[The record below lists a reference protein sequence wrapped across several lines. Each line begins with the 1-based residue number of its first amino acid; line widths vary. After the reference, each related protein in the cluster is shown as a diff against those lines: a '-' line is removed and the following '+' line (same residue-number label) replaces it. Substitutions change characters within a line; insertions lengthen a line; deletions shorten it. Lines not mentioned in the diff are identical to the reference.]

1 MAKQSASPTHNRA
14 QVIVISGFLGAGKT
28 TLLKRIISWK
38 ADLSDTVI
46 IVNEFGEVG
55 VDGSL
60 LKDAETDII
69 ELSGGCICCSLK
81 ADLSLTLEKVWK
93 QFKPRQIFIE
103 TTGVADP
110 TEVTEVF
117 NGSQLHDQMKVFK
130 VITVLDVELWEAREC
145 FGTLFINQLR
155 QADLILLNKCDVVE
169 QTQISEF
176 LNEIHKTVPHSQV
189 VPTIHCNVDVEI
201 VMEDCDWRPKLPCFN
216 DFNYRRQD
224 QEAQGGIR
232 EYFEKGAFPYTS
244 FLFRSG
250 DLLDEESFKQFS
262 ENLPW
267 EMFRMK
273 GPVRFR
279 DRTVF
284 VNHVGGKAEWLA
296 WEDVEETCLVF
307 VGWRAESEETIRLL
321 KNCII

>member
-1 MAKQSASPTHNRA
+1 MTKQTASPTHNRA
-14 QVIVISGFLGAGKT
+14 EVVVVSGFLGAGKT

-38 ADLSDTVI
+38 TDLSDTVV
-46 IVNEFGEVG
+46 IVNEFAEVG

-60 LKDAETDII
+60 FKDAATDVV

-81 ADLSLTLEKVWK
+81 ADLALTLKRVWK
-93 QFKPRQIFIE
+93 QFKPKQIFIE

-110 TEVTEVF
+110 AEVTEVF
-117 NGSQLHDQMKVFK
+117 NDSQLRDQMKVFK

-155 QADLILLNKCDVVE
+155 QADLILLNKIDVVE
-169 QTQISEF
+169 PSQVSRF
-176 LNEIHKTVPHSQV
+176 LKEIHDTVPHSQV
-189 VPTIHCNVDVEI
+189 VPTIHCNVDIEI
-201 VMEDCDWRPKLPCFN
+201 VMEDGDWRPKLPCFN
-216 DFNYRRQD
+216 EFNHRLKD
-224 QEAQGGIR
+224 HEAQGEIR
-232 EYFEKGAFPYTS
+232 EYFEKGEFPYTS

-250 DLLDEESFKQFS
+250 DLLDEESFKLFS

-284 VNHVGGKAEWLA
+284 VNHVGGKAEWTA

-307 VGWRAESEETIRLL
+307 VGWRAESEETIRML
-321 KNCII
+321 KHCII